1 MLSRSQ
7 QYYID
12 NKERIKN
19 KSLQYYYDNQET
31 RKKYNNDYWAE
42 HKQKYLEE
50 RKHSIQ
56 YKNKQREYY
65 EIHKYKPKVIKFPPE
80 NKKNKIN
87 KILSNIL
94 QNRIPPPLIMSHTLY
109 FD

>member
-50 RKHSIQ
+50 RKHNIQ

-65 EIHKYKPKVIKFPPE
+65 EIQKYKPKV
-80 NKKNKIN
+80 KKNKIN

-94 QNRIPPPLIMSHTLY
+94 QNHVPPPLITSHTLY

>member
-65 EIHKYKPKVIKFPPE
+65 EIHKYKQI
-80 NKKNKIN
+80 
-87 KILSNIL
+87 KIL
-94 QNRIPPPLIMSHTLY
+94 
-109 FD
+109 